1 MRTGSR
7 QSGFTLIEVAI
18 AISILAIIT
27 LGLMTTSRR
36 TIRTVTDNRAA
47 TIAAAAA
54 DARIAVVRQWPTYS
68 TLDSAYAATES
79 NVPLTGWTRTTTMVR
94 TGGPSLTNDYKRV
107 TVRVTG
113 PGLPQPIIRN
123 ITLAAQ

>member
-94 TGGPSLTNDYKRV
+94 TGGPTLTNDYKRV

>member
-68 TLDSAYAATES
+68 TLDSAYAVTES

-94 TGGPSLTNDYKRV
+94 TGGPTLTNDYKRV